1 MRPLLSRGSF
11 EARRESAI
19 VDTVYAAATK
29 VLGAAPNIIGEPY
42 WMDAALLADEG
53 IETVVI
59 GPTGAGAH
67 AAKEWVDLASVE
79 SVAAILARTA
89 SSFCAGAR

>member
-1 MRPLLSRGSF
+1 
-11 EARRESAI
+11 
-19 VDTVYAAATK
+19 
-29 VLGAAPNIIGEPY
+29 
-42 WMDAALLADEG
+42 MDAALLADAG

-59 GPTGAGAH
+59 GPAGAGAH

-89 SSFCAGAR
+89 GTFCA